1 MTKKKLQ
8 KSTVRGVIIASPHSL
23 VGNDVLDA
31 LTDRSRWNVF
41 NYSDTLLRV
50 GASQMYSIAFD
61 LSYTAVGANRN
72 DIFQKLNQHFSGD
85 DFLLIVPANGFT
97 EVV

>member
-8 KSTVRGVIIASPHSL
+8 KSTVRGVIIASPHSTT
-23 VGNDVLDA
+23 GEVLSA
-31 LTDRSRWNVF
+31 FEDRSSWGVS
-41 NYSDTLLRV
+41 NYSDDLFRRGGSEMFSV
-50 GASQMYSIAFD
+50 SFD

-72 DIFQKLNQHFSGD
+72 DIFQKLNKHFSGD
-85 DFLLIVPANGFT
+85 DYLLIVPASSVV